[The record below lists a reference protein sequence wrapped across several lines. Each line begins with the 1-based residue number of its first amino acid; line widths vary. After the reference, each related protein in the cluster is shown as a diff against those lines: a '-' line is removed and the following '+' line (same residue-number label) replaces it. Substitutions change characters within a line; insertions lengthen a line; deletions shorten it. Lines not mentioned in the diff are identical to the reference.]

1 MMLNV
6 MNNQVQKKVVFC
18 QKKAKFSLK
27 DISLFN
33 SFSTYMQYIENGGV
47 QLQCPYFPTP
57 QNLE

>member
-1 MMLNV
+1 ME
-6 MNNQVQKKVVFC
+6 VQFEYQKVKEFNSKLLV
-18 QKKAKFSLK
+18 STLG
-27 DISLFN
+27 FN